1 MNLKNKIALNVSL
14 LFSVFLGAV
23 LFIIYLFF
31 AEFRKEEFTDILKDR
46 IYTVANYFTG
56 GRDEAEVQNLELIT
70 STPTYAIQK
79 EEILVFNKEFEL
91 VYSSVIDMEVDWSN
105 EDLRALRDHGMIY
118 RRENDSEIYGEKIN
132 GRYFMIE
139 SEDILGKEK
148 LDYLSTVMLIVFFT
162 GSALVWILSFLFAR
176 KVMAPLDLFQEKITR
191 ISANNLNERLPETD
205 RRDEINLL
213 AKVFNTMLRRIDKSY
228 SSQKEFTASASHE
241 IKTPL
246 TRIAFQ
252 LENLSGIEK
261 HNPETAGYISRISEE
276 VYQLSD
282 IVNSLLL
289 LAKLEEQ
296 ELQREFTDVRID
308 EVIFD
313 AFGNVKKN
321 FPDFQLHFNINDNEY
336 SGELT
341 VRALKPL
348 LDTVFINLFKNACLY
363 SYIPFVEVEITE
375 DDRTITAVVMSRG
388 QLITETEK
396 ENLFEAFRR
405 GADTQFRSGSGLGLR
420 ICQRILEFHQAAIA
434 YHSAGT
440 DQNIFTVT
448 FRHL

>member
-79 EEILVFNKEFEL
+79 EEILVFSKEFEL

-162 GSALVWILSFLFAR
+162 GSALVWILSF
-176 KVMAPLDLFQEKITR
+176 
-191 ISANNLNERLPETD
+191 SLPG
-205 RRDEINLL
+205 
-213 AKVFNTMLRRIDKSY
+213 K
-228 SSQKEFTASASHE
+228 
-241 IKTPL
+241 
-246 TRIAFQ
+246 
-252 LENLSGIEK
+252 
-261 HNPETAGYISRISEE
+261 
-276 VYQLSD
+276 
-282 IVNSLLL
+282 
-289 LAKLEEQ
+289 
-296 ELQREFTDVRID
+296 
-308 EVIFD
+308 
-313 AFGNVKKN
+313 
-321 FPDFQLHFNINDNEY
+321 
-336 SGELT
+336 
-341 VRALKPL
+341 
-348 LDTVFINLFKNACLY
+348 
-363 SYIPFVEVEITE
+363 
-375 DDRTITAVVMSRG
+375 
-388 QLITETEK
+388 
-396 ENLFEAFRR
+396 
-405 GADTQFRSGSGLGLR
+405 
-420 ICQRILEFHQAAIA
+420 
-434 YHSAGT
+434 
-440 DQNIFTVT
+440 
-448 FRHL
+448 